1 MTNSAYRLAVDP
13 TYGFLRVDPT
23 PSVEEVE
30 QYYLNEFYSGEY
42 RQFND
47 SQLQVQQEQKDFFR
61 LQWQLIHDQCEKFI
75 GPLAGRT
82 LLDIGC
88 GYCQALLYF
97 RERGLQVHGLEPS
110 KEGADY
116 AAAHDIPCVRSG
128 IETMPA
134 DLGRRFDVVTLLNV
148 LEHLREPARALIEIR
163 ERYLAPAACWRSTCR
178 TSSTIFRPRQMSC
191 MTSANGGSTLRAPE
205 LLFAVIAQAAVGA
218 VRLSRGRRRSV
229 LPARDVPALERR
241 LRRQWRARRA
251 CHTKRVAF
259 ELNLVKHGKLEKLK
273 QFYAALADLELGRQ
287 VTIYATPAAGKNSS
301 ADRKAQHRVGLT
313 RLS

>member
-23 PSVEEVE
+23 PSVKEVE
-30 QYYLNEFYSGEY
+30 DYYLNEFYSGEY

-61 LQWQLIHDQCEKFI
+61 LHWQFIHDQCEKFI

-163 ERYLAPAACWRSTCR
+163 ERYLAP
-178 TSSTIFRPRQMSC
+178 
-191 MTSANGGSTLRAPE
+191 GG
-205 LLFAVIAQAAVGA
+205 
-218 VRLSRGRRRSV
+218 V
-229 LPARDVPALERR
+229 LAIDVPNEFNDFQTTANVMHDLGEWWVHAPVHLNYFSPSSLRR
-241 LRRQWRARRA
+241 LLELCGYRVVAAEASFPLEMFLLWNDVYVGNGALGSA
-251 CHTKRVAF
+251 CHKKRVAF

-287 VTIYATPAAGKNSS
+287 VTIYATPAA
-301 ADRKAQHRVGLT
+301 RK
-313 RLS
+313 

>member
-13 TYGFLRVDPT
+13 KYGFLRVDPT

-47 SQLQVQQEQKDFFR
+47 SQLEVQQEQKDFFR
-61 LQWQLIHDQCEKFI
+61 LRWQLIHDQCEKFI

-116 AAAHDIPCVRSG
+116 ATAHDIPCVRSG

-134 DLGRRFDVVTLLNV
+134 G
-148 LEHLREPARALIEIR
+148 P
-163 ERYLAPAACWRSTCR
+163 
-178 TSSTIFRPRQMSC
+178 RP
-191 MTSANGGSTLRAPE
+191 P
-205 LLFAVIAQAAVGA
+205 
-218 VRLSRGRRRSV
+218 
-229 LPARDVPALERR
+229 
-241 LRRQWRARRA
+241 LRRGHAAQRAGA
-251 CHTKRVAF
+251 
-259 ELNLVKHGKLEKLK
+259 
-273 QFYAALADLELGRQ
+273 
-287 VTIYATPAAGKNSS
+287 PP
-301 ADRKAQHRVGLT
+301 
-313 RLS
+313 